1 MQTAATKTNAQYQQP
16 AGVPVTLRLA
26 AAGAVF
32 GVFKQGRG
40 RYFIASLC
48 PSVHT
53 GWLPC
58 EVDPLLTKREAL
70 SCLQEHLDTWAAMVL
85 TGQI

>member
-1 MQTAATKTNAQYQQP
+1 MQTAATKTNAQSQQP
-16 AGVPVTLRLA
+16 AGEPIALRLA

-40 RYFIASLC
+40 RYFVVSLC
-48 PSVHT
+48 PTVHA